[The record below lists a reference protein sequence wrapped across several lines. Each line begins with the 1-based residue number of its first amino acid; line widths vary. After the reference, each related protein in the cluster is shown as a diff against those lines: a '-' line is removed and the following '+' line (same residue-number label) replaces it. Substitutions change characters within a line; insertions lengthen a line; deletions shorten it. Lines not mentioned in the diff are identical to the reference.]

1 MKKACVLFVS
11 VLLLLSC
18 STTRYTHYEYDRYF
32 QNTEPYTYVDDPED
46 AARYIARKIARQFR
60 RSEYRTIAVLN
71 FTDEYGDPLNRGM
84 YFADE
89 VAFALSRYRNPVVV
103 KRETLYEMVR
113 ERQLFHRDLIRER
126 GYMASRLVH
135 ADYVLTGRIIR
146 GEWDERVSVR
156 CFETGT
162 GRVVYAATL
171 HVEYPGVHMI
181 RHPGSRRPYHPFYRD
196 RWGERPSRRDDDDTE
211 DDEDQESVKK
221 PSKKDDGIESVG
233 KKDREKEK
241 EPDPDKVRYKQ
252 KAEDKKSSGDND
264 NSGDDRKVK
273 KKANEEEPE
282 PSSSL
287 KKKAGKKEKEEA
299 EKGTVLKK

>member
-46 AARYIARKIARQFR
+46 AARYIARKIARQFH

-84 YFADE
+84 YFADD

-146 GEWDERVSVR
+146 GEWDEMVSVR
-156 CFETGT
+156 CFRDRYGAR
-162 GRVVYAATL
+162 GL
-171 HVEYPGVHMI
+171 C
-181 RHPGSRRPYHPFYRD
+181 RHPPCRISGRSHDPASGVP
-196 RWGERPSRRDDDDTE
+196 PSVPSFLPGPVGRKA
-211 DDEDQESVKK
+211 VK
-221 PSKKDDGIESVG
+221 
-233 KKDREKEK
+233 
-241 EPDPDKVRYKQ
+241 
-252 KAEDKKSSGDND
+252 A
-264 NSGDDRKVK
+264 
-273 KKANEEEPE
+273 
-282 PSSSL
+282 
-287 KKKAGKKEKEEA
+287 
-299 EKGTVLKK
+299 